1 MSEAHLGQAA
11 GSQRAYRVG
20 LTGGIGSGKSAVGH
34 MLTDRGAVVIDADQV
49 ARDVVA
55 PGTDGLAAL
64 VSEFGP
70 QILAPDGSLDRPG
83 LARYAFA
90 DEQAT
95 ARLNAIVHPLIA
107 ERTATLMGAVGPGSI
122 IVHEVPLLAELGL
135 ASAYDLVVVVDAPDE
150 VRLARLIDRGMEPGD
165 AAARMGSQASREDRL
180 AIADVVLDNAGTQD
194 ELSAQVDALWAQI
207 RAAAALG

>member
-34 MLTDRGAVVIDADQV
+34 MLADRGAVVIDADQV

-90 DEQAT
+90 DEQST
-95 ARLNAIVHPLIA
+95 ARLNAIMHPLIA